1 MLQNYFK
8 IALRNLFR
16 NKVYSIIN
24 ILGLSLGIACCLM
37 LVLYVQNEFNYDKH
51 HERLNDLYR
60 IDTQMQSEIIGFDKM
75 GSVSPPIAMTLRDEI
90 PEIES
95 AVRILNPPGLAQS
108 LIKYKDKIFYESDG
122 YIADST
128 LFDVFTYELIEGNP
142 KKALTDVNTVVISE
156 KLAHKI
162 FGDESAL
169 DKNISIAQGGP
180 QVNYKITGV
189 FKETGKSFIYANFF
203 TSIMSEG
210 MGEYIRKD
218 PEAANEWAGQNFV
231 PSYVKLVPGHS
242 EVVVEKKIN
251 EVLLKHGAKAMNVLG
266 LHKTLFLEPVKNIY
280 LNSETDQNPRIT
292 FIYIILSIALFILL
306 IGCINFMNLSTAKA
320 TKRASEM
327 GIRKVMG
334 AFRSS
339 LIRQMLGEA
348 LVIVVISVMLS
359 IVLVQIT
366 LPLFN
371 ELASKSISITSENI
385 VPFSIALIIL
395 TIITAF
401 VAGGYPAFYMSSFEP
416 AQVLKGKFNLS
427 STSGRLRQ
435 ALVVFQFM
443 IAIVLVSGMLI
454 ISKQLS
460 FIQEKDL
467 GFDSRAKIIL
477 PLRTEN
483 SKNQYEALRDE
494 LKRYSAVQEV
504 AGTEYVPGSPIWS
517 DMMFYTDGG
526 NMDNAILNRRNL
538 IDAGYLELLGI
549 KIIAGRSFTTD
560 RKSESDKKVI
570 INRTSAKKFGFE
582 PNQAIGQH
590 IHFDWHGEKHTFEII
605 GVMEDFNQT
614 SLKDAIVPIMFE
626 IAWKPNIYKF
636 IVASVS
642 PNQFDQTVQSF
653 EKTWK
658 KLVSDT
664 PFEYSFLDE
673 NIQRQYDEDRKV
685 SKIITSFTAIA
696 MIICSLGLF
705 GLSSFMAER
714 RFKEIGIRKVMGASV
729 SQIVTMMSKEFIKL
743 VAIAFIIA
751 VPLAWYVMDQWLS
764 GFAYKVQM
772 GIAIFLYAGVSAA
785 LIAIITISY
794 ESIRAASA
802 NPIKSLRTE

>member
-1 MLQNYFK
+1 
-8 IALRNLFR
+8 
-16 NKVYSIIN
+16 
-24 ILGLSLGIACCLM
+24 
-37 LVLYVQNEFNYDKH
+37 
-51 HERLNDLYR
+51 
-60 IDTQMQSEIIGFDKM
+60 
-75 GSVSPPIAMTLRDEI
+75 
-90 PEIES
+90 
-95 AVRILNPPGLAQS
+95 
-108 LIKYKDKIFYESDG
+108 
-122 YIADST
+122 
-128 LFDVFTYELIEGNP
+128 
-142 KKALTDVNTVVISE
+142 
-156 KLAHKI
+156 
-162 FGDESAL
+162 
-169 DKNISIAQGGP
+169 
-180 QVNYKITGV
+180 
-189 FKETGKSFIYANFF
+189 
-203 TSIMSEG
+203 
-210 MGEYIRKD
+210 
-218 PEAANEWAGQNFV
+218 
-231 PSYVKLVPGHS
+231 
-242 EVVVEKKIN
+242 
-251 EVLLKHGAKAMNVLG
+251 
-266 LHKTLFLEPVKNIY
+266 
-280 LNSETDQNPRIT
+280 
-292 FIYIILSIALFILL
+292 
-306 IGCINFMNLSTAKA
+306 
-320 TKRASEM
+320 
-327 GIRKVMG
+327 
-334 AFRSS
+334 

-348 LVIVVISVMLS
+348 LVIVVISVLLS

-371 ELASKSISITSENI
+371 ELASKSISLTSENI

-416 AQVLKGKFNLS
+416 AQVLKGKFSLS
-427 STSGRLRQ
+427 SASGRLRQ

-443 IAIVLVSGMLI
+443 IAIVLVCGMLI

-467 GFDSRAKIIL
+467 GFDSRAKIVL
-477 PLRTEN
+477 PLRTDN
-483 SKNQYEALRDE
+483 SKDQYEALRDE
-494 LKRYSAVQEV
+494 LKHYSAVEEV
-504 AGTEYVPGSPIWS
+504 SGTEYVPGSQIWS
-517 DMMFYTDGG
+517 DMMFYKDGG

-590 IHFDWHGEKHTFEII
+590 IHFDWHGEKSTFEII

-614 SLKDAIVPIMFE
+614 SLKDPIVPIMFE

-642 PNQFDQTVQSF
+642 PKQFDQTIQSF

-673 NIQRQYDEDRKV
+673 NIQQQYDEDRKV
-685 SKIITSFTAIA
+685 SKIITSFTIIA

-743 VAIAFIIA
+743 VAVAFFIA
-751 VPLAWYVMDQWLS
+751 VPLAWYVMDQWLNS
-764 GFAYKVQM
+764 FAYKVPM
-772 GIAIFLYAGVSAA
+772 SIAIFLYAGLSAA
-785 LIAIITISY
+785 LIAIVTISY
-794 ESIRAASA
+794 ESIRAAST
-802 NPIKSLRTE
+802 NPVKSLRTE

>member
-8 IALRNLFR
+8 IALRNLLR

-24 ILGLSLGIACCLM
+24 ISGLSLGVACCLM
-37 LVLYVQNEFNYDKH
+37 LVLYVQNEFSYDRH
-51 HERLNDLYR
+51 HKRLNDLYR
-60 IDTQMQSEIIGFDKM
+60 INTQMQSNVIGFDKL
-75 GSVSPPIAMTLRDEI
+75 SSISPPIAMTLRDEI

-95 AVRILNPPGLAQS
+95 AVRILNPPGQAQS
-108 LIKYKDKIFYESDG
+108 LIKYKDKVFYESDG

-156 KLAHKI
+156 TLAHKF

-189 FKETGKSFIYANFF
+189 FKETGKSFLYANFF
-203 TSIMSEG
+203 TSMMSEG

-218 PEAANEWAGQNFV
+218 PEASNEWAGQNFV
-231 PSYVKLVPGHS
+231 PSYVKLTPGHS
-242 EVVVEKKIN
+242 EVAVEKKIN
-251 EVLLKHGAKAMNVLG
+251 DVLLKHGAEAMNVLG
-266 LHKTLFLEPVKNIY
+266 LHKTLFLEPIKNIY
-280 LNSETDQNPRIT
+280 LNSETDKNPRIT

-306 IGCINFMNLSTAKA
+306 IACINFMNLSTAKA

-348 LVIVVISVMLS
+348 LVIVIISVLLS

-371 ELASKSISITSENI
+371 ELASKSISLTSENI

-416 AQVLKGKFNLS
+416 AQVLKGKFSLS
-427 STSGRLRQ
+427 SASGRLRQ

-443 IAIVLVSGMLI
+443 IAIVLVCGMLI

-483 SKNQYEALRDE
+483 SKEQYEALRGE
-494 LKRYSAVQEV
+494 LKRISAVEEV
-504 AGTEYVPGSPIWS
+504 SGTQYVPGSQIWN
-517 DMMFYTDGG
+517 DMVFYTDGG

-538 IDAGYLELLGI
+538 IDAGYLELLNI

-590 IHFDWHGEKHTFEII
+590 IHFDWHGEKSTFEII

-642 PNQFDQTVQSF
+642 PKQFDQTIQSF
-653 EKTWK
+653 EQTWK

-673 NIQRQYDEDRKV
+673 NIQQQYDEDRKV
-685 SKIITSFTAIA
+685 SRIISSFTIIA

-751 VPLAWYVMDQWLS
+751 VPLAWYVMDQWLNS
-764 GFAYKVQM
+764 FAYKVPM
-772 GIAIFLYAGVSAA
+772 NIAIFLYAGLSAA
-785 LIAIITISY
+785 LIAIATISY
-794 ESIRAASA
+794 ESIRAAST